1 MNSSAVKVGGN
12 KRNLICIALNGISS
26 GIFNNS
32 QKDHEDEVFLYEN
45 ISHFISKCPF
55 KHHKYVNPK
64 WLHVHFKTTQYLANE
79 RSYCCSVYD
88 AVP

>member
-12 KRNLICIALNGISS
+12 KRNLICTALNGISS
-26 GIFNNS
+26 GIFNS

-45 ISHFISKCPF
+45 ILHFISKCPLNITNMQ
-55 KHHKYVNPK
+55 NPK

-79 RSYCCSVYD
+79 AQVYLLSL
-88 AVP
+88 